1 MYGIEL
7 GIIILCTLSCALA
20 SSSPAISAAG
30 LLIFWRVMM
39 VSSPR
44 RNLQDPD
51 INVIRASESEATIL
65 FLL

>member
-7 GIIILCTLSCALA
+7 GIIILCTMGCALA

-39 VSSPR
+39 VS
-44 RNLQDPD
+44 
-51 INVIRASESEATIL
+51 VASSAE
-65 FLL
+65 

>member
-7 GIIILCTLSCALA
+7 GIIILCTMGCALA

-39 VSSPR
+39 VSSATSSCYR
-44 RNLQDPD
+44 RIADNL
-51 INVIRASESEATIL
+51 RASVLEAITHCL
-65 FLL
+65 P